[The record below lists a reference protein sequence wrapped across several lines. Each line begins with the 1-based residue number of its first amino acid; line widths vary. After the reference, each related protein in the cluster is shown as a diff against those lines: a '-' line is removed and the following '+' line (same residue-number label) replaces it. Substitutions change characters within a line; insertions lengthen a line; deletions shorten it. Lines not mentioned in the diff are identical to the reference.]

1 VAHGNELFHVEFSHN
16 STREM
21 LLPVSTHIKYVGHKS

>member
-16 STREM
+16 STRDM
-21 LLPVSTHIKYVGHKS
+21 FLPISIDIKYVGHES